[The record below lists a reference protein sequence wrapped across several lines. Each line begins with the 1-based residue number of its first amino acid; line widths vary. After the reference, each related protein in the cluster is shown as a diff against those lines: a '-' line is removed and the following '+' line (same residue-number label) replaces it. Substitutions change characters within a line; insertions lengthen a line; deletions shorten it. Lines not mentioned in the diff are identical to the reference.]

1 MQQATGDEGICVF
14 PRCAEAET
22 QHVGL
27 PICDRHI
34 AKVYR
39 LATMLIN
46 DAIPQAAVVN
56 ESSRMPKMDT
66 RGAIYFIRLGSL
78 VKIGFTTNLAQ
89 RLKHVPHEEVLA
101 VTTGS
106 MRDEKALHAQFAH
119 LRQYGEWFRQGPD
132 LLGHIESLASAA

>member
-1 MQQATGDEGICVF
+1 MEQATSDDGICVF
-14 PRCAEAET
+14 PRCSDAET
-22 QHVGL
+22 QHTGL

-46 DAIPQAAVVN
+46 DAMPQAAIVN
-56 ESSRMPKMDT
+56 EVVRMPKMDT
-66 RGAIYFIRLGSL
+66 AGAIYFIRLGSL

-89 RLKHVPHEEVLA
+89 RLKHLPHEEVLA
-101 VTTGS
+101 VRTGS

-119 LRQYGEWFRQGPD
+119 LRQHGEWFRQGPD
-132 LLGHIESLASAA
+132 LLHHIESLACAA